1 MRSSQGM
8 KWKLKQKH
16 SHHVGEDERKVSNIF
31 ICLEV
36 FGKNVHVCW
45 KLRHQSFCVAGIN
58 ARILVTNSSFN
69 HNLVIYLLPIF
80 TSLMNQESFERFQEK
95 VFIWNIVSLQAG
107 NANALVWEVSSRK
120 FAPRRRRVKQEDDFT
135 SNGLNFCFIFSL
147 NNFFYFQ
154 KYFTLLFSLSSV
166 FSSF

>member
-69 HNLVIYLLPIF
+69 HKLSNLLTTYLHIINESRILWTFSGKSFHMKHCEPAGWQCQCTCLRSFIKKVRSPTP
-80 TSLMNQESFERFQEK
+80 TSET
-95 VFIWNIVSLQAG
+95 
-107 NANALVWEVSSRK
+107 
-120 FAPRRRRVKQEDDFT
+120 RRR
-135 SNGLNFCFIFSL
+135 
-147 NNFFYFQ
+147 FYF
-154 KYFTLLFSLSSV
+154 KWIKFLFYFLFK
-166 FSSF
+166 